1 MATTPTR
8 HVRLRTNTRMDMDRL
23 KAQEE
28 DKRERELQ
36 KEQTAIRE
44 SKAVPVSIPPAVNVV
59 VPSQVLQVLQKVSQN
74 FLNLHL
80 ISN

>member
-8 HVRLRTNTRMDMDRL
+8 QVRLRTNTKMDMDRL

-36 KEQTAIRE
+36 NQQRILRE
-44 SKAVPVSIPPAVNVV
+44 SKAVPVAVPPAVNVV
-59 VPSQVLQVLQKVSQN
+59 VPSQVLQVGLKQAC
-74 FLNLHL
+74 
-80 ISN
+80 